1 MNVNPGGGSAT
12 PQPRVGWYKSGQ
24 ALPTTAPK
32 TKPAAV
38 ANQVAALAPKTR
50 QVATPEAAT
59 GFKYGR
65 VDRSKRKRK

>member
-38 ANQVAALAPKTR
+38 AALAPKTR
-50 QVATPEAAT
+50 QVANPEAAT